1 MKQRIITGICAF
13 CALLL
18 MVWLGEWA
26 LFATVLIVHF
36 ACLYEYIST
45 VSRDHFTSNLILML
59 SLGTVMIFSAV
70 WFPDYVELLMIAGI
84 LLLFMKDILSSKHDT
99 QGTIFLVWG
108 WFYISYILTLSI
120 KILFSSNGVFLFVMT
135 VLACIACD
143 TLAYFVGIK
152 FGRHKLCPDISP
164 KKSVEGSIAGFFGAV
179 LVGGGAIWVSGV
191 IHTVH
196 LSWIMLLVSGV
207 AIGVMAQ
214 FGDLSAS
221 MVKRQFGIK
230 DYSNVLPGHGGFLD
244 RVDSTL
250 FAIAT
255 IYIINQLF

>member
-26 LFATVLIVHF
+26 LFCNRTDCPLRLFVRIY
-36 ACLYEYIST
+36 LYGIQGS
-45 VSRDHFTSNLILML
+45 F
-59 SLGTVMIFSAV
+59 
-70 WFPDYVELLMIAGI
+70 YVESYSDALSRYCHDFLCSLVPGLCGTFDDCGDFVAVCE
-84 LLLFMKDILSSKHDT
+84 DILSSKHDT

-164 KKSVEGSIAGFFGAV
+164 KNQWREALPASLGLFLWGA
-179 LVGGGAIWVSGV
+179 AQSGC
-191 IHTVH
+191 
-196 LSWIMLLVSGV
+196 
-207 AIGVMAQ
+207 
-214 FGDLSAS
+214 
-221 MVKRQFGIK
+221 
-230 DYSNVLPGHGGFLD
+230 
-244 RVDSTL
+244 RV
-250 FAIAT
+250 
-255 IYIINQLF
+255 